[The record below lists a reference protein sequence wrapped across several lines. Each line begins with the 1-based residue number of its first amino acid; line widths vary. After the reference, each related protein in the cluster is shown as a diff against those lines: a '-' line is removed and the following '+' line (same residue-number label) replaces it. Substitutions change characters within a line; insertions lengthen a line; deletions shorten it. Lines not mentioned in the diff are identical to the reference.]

1 MRKNVLFLTLLAIL
15 SAMLLNLYGRQQS
28 VFAFNVNKVTEDE
41 IKDELI
47 IAIFVESI
55 TKYVNDYYSEFYSGQ
70 IMVYNYEI
78 DILEMEKTNGV
89 ITVKFGVTPMVGAHN
104 PLGYDELSYSVNYA
118 GKGTLTA
125 YEHIENYPLP
135 EKFQEYIIKPV
146 TWAY

>member
-1 MRKNVLFLTLLAIL
+1 MQRKALIIILLAVL
-15 SAMLLNLYGRQQS
+15 SALLFHLHGKQQS
-28 VFAFNVNKVTEDE
+28 ASAFNVNAVTEDE
-41 IKDELI
+41 LKDELI

-55 TKYVNDYYSEFYSGQ
+55 TNYVNDCYSEFYSGQ

-89 ITVKFGVTPMVGAHN
+89 ISVKFGVTPMVGAHN

-125 YEHIENYPLP
+125 YKHVEDYTLP
-135 EKFQEYIIKPV
+135 EKFQEYIIKPN
-146 TWAY
+146 